1 MMVSVDVKHHD
12 VDVKH
17 YDVDV
22 KHHDVDVKHHDVDV
36 KHHDYLFTSL
46 FSDKP
51 KEASVDVRRKE
62 RSSTSCATAD

>member
-1 MMVSVDVKHHD
+1 M
-12 VDVKH
+12 
-17 YDVDV
+17 DV

-51 KEASVDVRRKE
+51 KEASVDVKRKE
-62 RSSTSCATAD
+62 GSSTSCATAD